1 MKMNFIELFSCAG
14 IEVMLVKVFYWPGWL
29 FCRAVTLGFYP
40 PRRDQPHAEDFVALL
55 GLLVFLLPLIFW
67 AMH

>member
-1 MKMNFIELFSCAG
+1 MDFLEIFSVATL
-14 IEVMLVKVFYWPGWL
+14 EVILVKVFYWPGWL
-29 FCRAVTLGFYP
+29 FCKLVTLGFYL

-67 AMH
+67 VIY